1 MYVSSAPYV
10 GILID
15 SWRSTLRAEVEHV
28 VTKGW
33 TKDLVPDHVRSQSA
47 ATSRDELDE
56 NWVKN
61 LMVEYHWNDDL
72 YRLMNHYATADPKLH
87 ES

>member
-1 MYVSSAPYV
+1 VSSEPYIR
-10 GILID
+10 ILLD
-15 SWRSTLRAEVEHV
+15 YWRSTMRSEVAHV
-28 VTKGW
+28 VTMGRA
-33 TKDLVPDHVRSQSA
+33 KDLVPDHVLSQSA

-72 YRLMNHYATADPKLH
+72 YLLMNRYATADPKFH